1 MLWGKKKTQN
11 IISEGKKNFL
21 GKKAYIKMINLKKKL
36 KKGSWIKMWY
46 ICRIEYYS
54 FTKKKKCHLQQ
65 YGWIGRLPY

>member
-1 MLWGKKKTQN
+1 
-11 IISEGKKNFL
+11 
-21 GKKAYIKMINLKKKL
+21 MINLKKKL

-65 YGWIGRLPY
+65 YGWIERLPY